1 MAILALIPAL
11 LILGS
16 SGVYSDMGG
25 AFALNVPDGWSSSKT
40 ELGDGLA
47 LTEFAPDVDEPAG
60 TVTVFVQ
67 SAGRD
72 IEPSQ
77 HKEISDTFI
86 QFLMGVIEGEGTVK
100 SQKRSEV
107 TFDGKKGSRV
117 DLTYSD
123 EEGVNFSGRITVVS
137 GKRHAMAVIAYAK
150 VGDAK
155 HQKLVA
161 DVEASF
167 AVESRTPR
175 AGGSGGGGL
184 FTKESLKG
192 AAGQIKGNFKRD
204 SMGSVIVKGEPPLTY
219 GSVANFV
226 TVIEILFDIQFTETE
241 FLATRERF
249 VEFYSKA
256 DAEGK
261 RVLAEQGA
269 GLLQTLTTGTAAE
282 REQSRQEGKAVFEN
296 AFRNGAQAGIGYAQ
310 VMWDAISRRSNQ
322 LAQAKDAPK
331 KDGWDQEI
339 SEGDVDATMEMLFFM
354 WVASGRPAEEA
365 TPEAVMTIR
374 NQIIQGLPEMDP
386 QLQML
391 IANAPKIYAGLRQQ
405 WAGSTMEQRL
415 MMSQQFGQCLTEWGI
430 GTSGFEQSGG
440 GGGGGG
446 ENSMNAQIAMNTAW
460 NSAKTWSTTS
470 GG

>member
-11 LILGS
+11 MILGS
-16 SGVYSDMGG
+16 TGAYSDPGG
-25 AFALNVPDGWSSSKT
+25 AFALNVPSGWNSSRT
-40 ELGDGLA
+40 DLGDGLA
-47 LTEFAPDVDEPAG
+47 LTEFAPDEDEPGG

-72 IEPSQ
+72 IEASQ
-77 HKEISDTFI
+77 YKEISDTFI

-107 TFDGKKGSRV
+107 TFDGRKAARV

-123 EEGVNFSGRITVVS
+123 DEGVNFAGRITVVI
-137 GKRHAMAVIAYAK
+137 GKRNAMAVIAYAK
-150 VGDAK
+150 AGDSK
-155 HQKLVA
+155 NQKLVA

-167 AVESRTPR
+167 AVESRSPR
-175 AGGSGGGGL
+175 SGGSGAGL
-184 FTKESLKG
+184 FTKESLKS
-192 AAGQIKGNFKRD
+192 AAGAMKGNFKREA
-204 SMGSVIVKGEPPLTY
+204 MGSVIVKGEPPLTY

-241 FLATRERF
+241 FLATKQRF
-249 VEFYSKA
+249 IEFYSKA

-261 RVLAEQGA
+261 RILAEQGA
-269 GLLQTLTTGTAAE
+269 GLLQTLTTGSKEE

-296 AFRNGAQAGIGYAQ
+296 AFRNGAAQGIGYAQ

-322 LAQAKDAPK
+322 LATVKQAPVKE
-331 KDGWDQEI
+331 GFDQEI

-354 WVASGRPAEEA
+354 WVAAGRPAEEA

-374 NQIIQGLPEMDP
+374 NQIIQNLPTMDP

-405 WAGSTMEQRL
+405 WAKSGIEQRL
-415 MMSQQFGQCLTEWGI
+415 LMSQQFNQCLTEWGI

-446 ENSMNAQIAMNTAW
+446 DGEYGMNAQIAMNTAW
-460 NSAKTWSTTS
+460 NSAKTWSS

>member
-11 LILGS
+11 VILGS
-16 SGVYSDMGG
+16 TGAYSDPGG
-25 AFALNVPDGWSSSKT
+25 AFALNVPDGWNT
-40 ELGDGLA
+40 NRADLGDGLA
-47 LTEFAPDVDEPAG
+47 LTEFAPDGDEPAG

-72 IEPSQ
+72 IESSQ
-77 HKEISDTFI
+77 HKEISDSFI
-86 QFLMGVIEGEGTVK
+86 QFLMGVIEAEGTVK

-107 TFDGKKGSRV
+107 TFDGKKADQVS
-117 DLTYSD
+117 LTYVD
-123 EEGVNFSGRITVVS
+123 EDGTSFSGRITVVS

-150 VGDAK
+150 AGDAK

-175 AGGSGGGGL
+175 SGGSGGGL

-192 AAGQIKGNFKRD
+192 AAGAIKGNFKRD
-204 SMGSVIVKGEPPLTY
+204 SMGKVLVPGETALTY

-241 FLATRERF
+241 FLATQDRF
-249 VEFYSKA
+249 IEFYQKG
-256 DAEGK
+256 DGEGK
-261 RVLAEQGA
+261 RILALQGA
-269 GLLQTLTTGTAAE
+269 ELLKTLTSGTADE
-282 REQSRQEGKAVFEN
+282 REQSRLEGKAVFEN
-296 AFRNGAQAGIGYAQ
+296 AFRNGAAQGIGYAQ

-322 LAQAKDAPK
+322 LAKAKSAPT

-339 SEGDVDATMEMLFFM
+339 SEGDVDATMEMLYFM
-354 WVASGRPAEEA
+354 WIASGRPAEEA
-365 TPEAVMTIR
+365 TPEAIMQIR
-374 NQIIQGLPEMDP
+374 MQIIENLPTMDA

-405 WAGSTMEQRL
+405 WAAASLEQRL
-415 MMSQQFGQCLTEWGI
+415 AYSQQFSACLTEWGI
-430 GTSGFEQSGG
+430 GASGFEQSGG

-446 ENSMNAQIAMNTAW
+446 GNGEYGMNAQIAMNTAW
-460 NSAKTWSTTS
+460 NSAKTWSS